1 MACMRSACW
10 SSSWIINS
18 GSCPL
23 VLQLLTLVLLM
34 LIPGSSSARSG
45 FNAAAAAASSS
56 SSSSLSSPAAATT
69 TDQLSRRKFS
79 QQQQQQQSM
88 RMIQN
93 QLLKLNKP
101 AVKTIQSP
109 DGDVI
114 DCVWSRS
121 QPAFDHP
128 LLQNH
133 ILQVHL
139 QDFASPQCARA
150 HTHTQ
155 TAHMSRDQ
163 SRFAN
168 ENNAWAE
175 EAAACAHLLFLY
187 TSLVMSCSIST
198 SSTSL
203 RELQLMCCFV
213 FMTTGSTDC
222 HSEGVT

>member
-1 MACMRSACW
+1 MRSACW

-56 SSSSLSSPAAATT
+56 SSSSSSPAAATT

-79 QQQQQQQSM
+79 QQQQQSM
-88 RMIQN
+88 RMIEN

-114 DCVWSRS
+114 DCVSSRS

-133 ILQVHL
+133 VLQVQL
-139 QDFASPQCARA
+139 QDFANHHSARA
-150 HTHTQ
+150 HTHTHKLH
-155 TAHMSRDQ
+155 T
-163 SRFAN
+163 
-168 ENNAWAE
+168 
-175 EAAACAHLLFLY
+175 
-187 TSLVMSCSIST
+187 
-198 SSTSL
+198 
-203 RELQLMCCFV
+203 
-213 FMTTGSTDC
+213 
-222 HSEGVT
+222 

>member
-1 MACMRSACW
+1 MRSACW

-18 GSCPL
+18 GSYPV

-56 SSSSLSSPAAATT
+56 PSSSSPAATTT

-133 ILQVHL
+133 ILQVQL
-139 QDFASPQCARA
+139 QDFSNHSA
-150 HTHTQ
+150 HTHTNCTHEQ
-155 TAHMSRDQ
+155 R
-163 SRFAN
+163 
-168 ENNAWAE
+168 
-175 EAAACAHLLFLY
+175 
-187 TSLVMSCSIST
+187 SIT
-198 SSTSL
+198 ICK
-203 RELQLMCCFV
+203 RE
-213 FMTTGSTDC
+213 
-222 HSEGVT
+222 

>member
-1 MACMRSACW
+1 MRSACW

-18 GSCPL
+18 GSYPL

-45 FNAAAAAASSS
+45 FNAAAASSS
-56 SSSSLSSPAAATT
+56 PSSSSPAAATT
-69 TDQLSRRKFS
+69 TDQLGRRKFS
-79 QQQQQQQSM
+79 QQQQQQSM

-133 ILQVHL
+133 ILQVQL
-139 QDFASPQCARA
+139 QDFANHHSA
-150 HTHTQ
+150 HTHTH
-155 TAHMSRDQ
+155 THKL
-163 SRFAN
+163 
-168 ENNAWAE
+168 
-175 EAAACAHLLFLY
+175 H
-187 TSLVMSCSIST
+187 T
-198 SSTSL
+198 
-203 RELQLMCCFV
+203 
-213 FMTTGSTDC
+213 
-222 HSEGVT
+222 

>member
-56 SSSSLSSPAAATT
+56 SSSSSSPAAATT

-79 QQQQQQQSM
+79 QQQQSM

-114 DCVWSRS
+114 DCVSSRS

-133 ILQVHL
+133 VLQVQL
-139 QDFASPQCARA
+139 QDFANHHSARA
-150 HTHTQ
+150 HTHTHKLH
-155 TAHMSRDQ
+155 T
-163 SRFAN
+163 
-168 ENNAWAE
+168 
-175 EAAACAHLLFLY
+175 
-187 TSLVMSCSIST
+187 
-198 SSTSL
+198 
-203 RELQLMCCFV
+203 
-213 FMTTGSTDC
+213 
-222 HSEGVT
+222 

>member
-56 SSSSLSSPAAATT
+56 SSSSSSPAAATT

-79 QQQQQQQSM
+79 QQQQQSM
-88 RMIQN
+88 RMIEN

-114 DCVWSRS
+114 DCVSSRS

-133 ILQVHL
+133 VLQVQL
-139 QDFASPQCARA
+139 QDFANHHSARA
-150 HTHTQ
+150 HTHTHKLH
-155 TAHMSRDQ
+155 T
-163 SRFAN
+163 
-168 ENNAWAE
+168 
-175 EAAACAHLLFLY
+175 
-187 TSLVMSCSIST
+187 
-198 SSTSL
+198 
-203 RELQLMCCFV
+203 
-213 FMTTGSTDC
+213 
-222 HSEGVT
+222 

>member
-1 MACMRSACW
+1 
-10 SSSWIINS
+10 
-18 GSCPL
+18 
-23 VLQLLTLVLLM
+23 M

-56 SSSSLSSPAAATT
+56 SSSSSPAAATT

-79 QQQQQQQSM
+79 QQQQQSM

-133 ILQVHL
+133 ILQVQL
-139 QDFASPQCARA
+139 QDFANHHSAHT

-155 TAHMSRDQ
+155 TEQR
-163 SRFAN
+163 
-168 ENNAWAE
+168 
-175 EAAACAHLLFLY
+175 
-187 TSLVMSCSIST
+187 SIT
-198 SSTSL
+198 ICK
-203 RELQLMCCFV
+203 RE
-213 FMTTGSTDC
+213 
-222 HSEGVT
+222 

>member
-56 SSSSLSSPAAATT
+56 SSSSSSPAAATT

-114 DCVWSRS
+114 DCVSSRS

-133 ILQVHL
+133 VLQVQL
-139 QDFASPQCARA
+139 QDFANHHSARA
-150 HTHTQ
+150 HTHTHKLH
-155 TAHMSRDQ
+155 T
-163 SRFAN
+163 
-168 ENNAWAE
+168 
-175 EAAACAHLLFLY
+175 
-187 TSLVMSCSIST
+187 
-198 SSTSL
+198 
-203 RELQLMCCFV
+203 
-213 FMTTGSTDC
+213 
-222 HSEGVT
+222 

>member
-1 MACMRSACW
+1 
-10 SSSWIINS
+10 
-18 GSCPL
+18 
-23 VLQLLTLVLLM
+23 M

-45 FNAAAAAASSS
+45 FNAAAAAAASSS
-56 SSSSLSSPAAATT
+56 PSSSSPAAATT

-79 QQQQQQQSM
+79 QQQQQQQQSM

-133 ILQVHL
+133 ILQVQL
-139 QDFASPQCARA
+139 QDFANHHSART
-150 HTHTQ
+150 HTHRNCTHEQ
-155 TAHMSRDQ
+155 R
-163 SRFAN
+163 
-168 ENNAWAE
+168 
-175 EAAACAHLLFLY
+175 
-187 TSLVMSCSIST
+187 SIT
-198 SSTSL
+198 ICK
-203 RELQLMCCFV
+203 RE
-213 FMTTGSTDC
+213 
-222 HSEGVT
+222 

>member
-1 MACMRSACW
+1 
-10 SSSWIINS
+10 
-18 GSCPL
+18 
-23 VLQLLTLVLLM
+23 M

-79 QQQQQQQSM
+79 QQQQQQQQSM

-114 DCVWSRS
+114 DCVSSRS

-133 ILQVHL
+133 VLQVHL
-139 QDFASPQCARA
+139 QDFASPQCVRA
-150 HTHTQ
+150 HTHTHKLH
-155 TAHMSRDQ
+155 T
-163 SRFAN
+163 
-168 ENNAWAE
+168 
-175 EAAACAHLLFLY
+175 
-187 TSLVMSCSIST
+187 
-198 SSTSL
+198 
-203 RELQLMCCFV
+203 
-213 FMTTGSTDC
+213 
-222 HSEGVT
+222 

>member
-1 MACMRSACW
+1 MACMRSACR

-18 GSCPL
+18 GSYPL

-45 FNAAAAAASSS
+45 FNDAAAAAASSS
-56 SSSSLSSPAAATT
+56 SSSSSPPAATT

-79 QQQQQQQSM
+79 QQQQQQSM

-133 ILQVHL
+133 ILQVQL
-139 QDFASPQCARA
+139 QDFANHHSAHTQHTHT

-155 TAHMSRDQ
+155 TAHMNRDQ
-163 SRFAN
+163 SRFAK
-168 ENNAWAE
+168 
-175 EAAACAHLLFLY
+175 
-187 TSLVMSCSIST
+187 
-198 SSTSL
+198 
-203 RELQLMCCFV
+203 RE
-213 FMTTGSTDC
+213 
-222 HSEGVT
+222 